1 MENIILS
8 AVKFHFTAKKSIRF
22 VSANY
27 SSKQKLR
34 KFLHELR
41 ESLSRN
47 RYLHSSQRGKP
58 LEEGATDNNKAPPPH
73 THIGTGMAA
82 GLHAP
87 GRGEGVGIGGGT
99 APGWWWGCW
108 GKGGILSVKFVHKS
122 YGGGQARSNP
132 SEEEVF

>member
-1 MENIILS
+1 M
-8 AVKFHFTAKKSIRF
+8 
-22 VSANY
+22 
-27 SSKQKLR
+27 SSVNLCPGIDTSTV
-34 KFLHELR
+34 H
-41 ESLSRN
+41 
-47 RYLHSSQRGKP
+47 RGGNLWKRGPRTTIKP
-58 LEEGATDNNKAPPPH
+58 PHTH